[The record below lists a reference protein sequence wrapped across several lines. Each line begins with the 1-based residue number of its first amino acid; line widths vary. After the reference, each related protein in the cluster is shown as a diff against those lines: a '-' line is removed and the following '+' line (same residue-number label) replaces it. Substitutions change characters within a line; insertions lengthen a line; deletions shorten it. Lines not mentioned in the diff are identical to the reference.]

1 MKIVVMG
8 GSGLIGSKLVT
19 KLRDRRHET
28 LAASP
33 ASGVNM
39 VTGQG
44 LAAAL
49 EGASVVVDVSNSP
62 PSKTR
67 GRWSSSGHRPATCSP
82 PSQPLA

>member
-19 KLRDRRHET
+19 KLRERRHET

-33 ASGVNM
+33 ASGVNTL
-39 VTGQG
+39 TGQG

-49 EGASVVVDVSNSP
+49 ESAAVVVDVSNSP
-62 PSKTR
+62 SYEGAAALEFFQESLVRT
-67 GRWSSSGHRPATCSP
+67 
-82 PSQPLA
+82 